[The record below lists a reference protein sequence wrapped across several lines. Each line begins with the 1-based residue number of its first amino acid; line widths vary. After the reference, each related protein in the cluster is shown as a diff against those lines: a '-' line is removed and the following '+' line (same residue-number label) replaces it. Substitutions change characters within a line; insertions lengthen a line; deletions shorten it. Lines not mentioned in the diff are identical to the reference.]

1 MDHKSRAVLAV
12 LMSGAMSFMVT
23 LLATYI
29 NLGMPPDYL
38 TRWLKA
44 WAIAWPIAAVTAY
57 LVMPLT
63 QRMTKYLVSP
73 KDGPR

>member
-29 NLGMPPDYL
+29 NLGLPPDYWL
-38 TRWLKA
+38 RWLKA

-57 LVMPLT
+57 VVMPVA
-63 QRMTKYLVSP
+63 QRMTRYLIPP
-73 KDGPR
+73 KNGDR

>member
-12 LMSGAMSFMVT
+12 IMSGAMSFMVT

-29 NLGMPPDYL
+29 NLGLPPDDWL
-38 TRWLKA
+38 RWLKA

-57 LVMPLT
+57 VVMPVA
-63 QRMTKYLVSP
+63 QRMTRYLIPP
-73 KDGPR
+73 KNGDR